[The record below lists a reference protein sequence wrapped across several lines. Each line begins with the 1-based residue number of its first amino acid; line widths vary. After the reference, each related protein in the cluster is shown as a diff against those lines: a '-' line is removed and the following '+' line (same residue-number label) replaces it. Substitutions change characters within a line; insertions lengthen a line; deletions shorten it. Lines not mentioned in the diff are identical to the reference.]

1 MPAQTRQRTHSNG
14 LPLKKKGIAIC
25 RDGKDRGATR
35 APAVQ
40 RDDCANKRN
49 NRRREGGGTRR
60 FEGGAGEGT
69 RRRSTENATS
79 QRTPRILGFGFS
91 VVQAYAEGE
100 EKDQPSAGSTHRID
114 SLEIPIGFD
123 REGQNRKEEWRRASG
138 LVCVRANHG
147 TTTEGVCGDL
157 GNVPTDRERWH
168 TRATGGKICPGV
180 VHHPPQ
186 PTTVGG
192 GDARDGRGGTAS
204 AVAGRR
210 GGGGGHPRPRDHHPR
225 HRESSAVCSWFLVA
239 PPPSS
244 LIALCVCVYVC
255 VCV

>member
-1 MPAQTRQRTHSNG
+1 M
-14 LPLKKKGIAIC
+14 KKKGIAIC

-79 QRTPRILGFGFS
+79 QRTPPRILGFGFS
-91 VVQAYAEGE
+91 VVQADAEGE

-138 LVCVRANHG
+138 F
-147 TTTEGVCGDL
+147 GVCPCESRDD
-157 GNVPTDRERWH
+157 DRGYVRGSRKRPDRPREVAHEGHR
-168 TRATGGKICPGV
+168 RQNLP
-180 VHHPPQ
+180 
-186 PTTVGG
+186 GG
-192 GDARDGRGGTAS
+192 GTPPTPAHH
-204 AVAGRR
+204 RR
-210 GGGGGHPRPRDHHPR
+210 GGGCSRWPRRHGECRRRKEGRGGDIRAGAIIRD
-225 HRESSAVCSWFLVA
+225 RESSAVCSWFLVA
-239 PPPSS
+239 PPPRR
-244 LIALCVCVYVC
+244 
-255 VCV
+255 